1 MGPHDHATNSASVRT
16 NGGNNR
22 VIACDSFPTALVNS
36 VANDGPRVIEA
47 VT

>member
-1 MGPHDHATNSASVRT
+1 MGPHYHATNGASVRT

-22 VIACDSFPTALVNS
+22 VIACDSFPTAFVNS